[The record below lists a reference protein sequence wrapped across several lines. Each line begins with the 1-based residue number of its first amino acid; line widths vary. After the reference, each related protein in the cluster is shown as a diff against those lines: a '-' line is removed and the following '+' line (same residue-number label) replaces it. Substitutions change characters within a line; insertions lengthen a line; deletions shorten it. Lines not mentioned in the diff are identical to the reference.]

1 MFDFSTN
8 TWTSTFTYGQE
19 NNLTKFT
26 IARSNHACSKF
37 VEDGKVKVMIA
48 GGVIW
53 DNGGY
58 RTTNSTEILDFES
71 LTWIFGYH
79 LPQPITGAKFLDING
94 RPSLLGRQG
103 QKATAICQHLLRYGD
118 HKQKS
123 LLRYEAKKYW
133 TELLVKPS
141 YGRSDFQII
150 QNIPDTFSAKPRYF
164 SKYTKINPG
173 DCSVINW
180 KNTLKSYFNGKKI
193 ILATPKQID
202 PWIQINMGKEL
213 LITEVDIQ

>member
-1 MFDFSTN
+1 M
-8 TWTSTFTYGQE
+8 
-19 NNLTKFT
+19 
-26 IARSNHACSKF
+26 
-37 VEDGKVKVMIA
+37 
-48 GGVIW
+48 
-53 DNGGY
+53 
-58 RTTNSTEILDFES
+58 
-71 LTWIFGYH
+71 
-79 LPQPITGAKFLDING
+79 
-94 RPSLLGRQG
+94 
-103 QKATAICQHLLRYGD
+103 
-118 HKQKS
+118 
-123 LLRYEAKKYW
+123 
-133 TELLVKPS
+133 VKPS

-213 LITEVDIQ
+213 LINEVDINSRILRI